1 MNRIQKQIATTL
13 MFCSAA
19 MAAQAGEVE
28 VRKSVQTLMPQ
39 GRIESI
45 APSGSDGYFE
55 AVVDGQVIYV
65 SDDGEH
71 LFTGELWQIEGR
83 RNLTAQRKDGLR
95 HNALAAVGPEQR
107 IVFAAEKPKHTITVF
122 TDFDCGYCQKMHAQ
136 IDEYNARGISVEYML
151 FPRGGLNSP
160 SFDTAVS
167 VWCAVERKQA
177 FTLAKAGTA
186 PAPKTCPHQ
195 IAENLAL
202 GARLG
207 VTGTPTVIDANGRIA
222 NYLPPDQ
229 MLVRLEAAR

>member
-1 MNRIQKQIATTL
+1 MNRIQTRVATTL
-13 MFCSAA
+13 VLWGVA
-19 MAAQAGEVE
+19 MAAQAGEAE
-28 VRKSVQTLMPQ
+28 VRKSVQALMPQ

-65 SDDGEH
+65 SDDGKH

-83 RNLTAQRKDGLR
+83 RNLTAQRKDGIR
-95 HNALAAVGPEQR
+95 HDALAAVGPDQR
-107 IVFAAEKPKHTITVF
+107 IVFAAAKPKHTITVF

-160 SFDTAVS
+160 SLDKAVS

-186 PAPKTCPHQ
+186 PTPKTCPNQ
-195 IAENLAL
+195 IAENYAL

-207 VTGTPTVIDANGRIA
+207 VTGTPTVIDAKGSIA

-229 MLVRLEAAR
+229 MLARLEASP